1 LFKGVWGVWLVMA
14 EHKHL
19 TLAARNATV
28 QVQNAV
34 QRRHF
39 IDLVISEQDPNVQG
53 YSFILPDLYYL
64 AVCGVVPSSAGSNHT
79 LYPSAQTCPI

>member
-1 LFKGVWGVWLVMA
+1 MA
-14 EHKHL
+14 EHKHESL

-34 QRRHF
+34 QSRHF

-53 YSFILPDLYYL
+53 YRFILLDLYHL
-64 AVCGVVPSSAGSNHT
+64 AVCGVVPSSAGT
-79 LYPSAQTCPI
+79 LYTRLRKHV